1 MIATPADFELMLDT
15 ITDGMLVVDD
25 HGIVLYANRAA
36 EHIFERGDLL
46 GTDLAVPLHSDAAY
60 QEINLIRRSG
70 IGWAELRSS
79 PINWGGQAAY
89 VIGVHDITERKQAE
103 AELRIAAAAFDSQVG
118 SMIADANVRILRVN
132 HAFTA
137 ITGYRTDEVK
147 GKSPSILSS
156 GMHGANFYVAMWK
169 SINTTGTWDG
179 EIWNRRK
186 NGEIYP
192 EHLTITSVKDAQ
204 GNVTHYVGAFT
215 DSTQRQKTLDELR
228 STASELE
235 QANAQ
240 IEEERAM
247 LAQRVEERTAQLQYA
262 NHAKDSFLA
271 TMSHEIRTP
280 LAGLLGMMELLSL
293 SKLEHEQT
301 ELLGAAQRSGNSLLR
316 IVNDILDWSKIEAGK
331 LELSPQTA
339 SIKDTLQSV
348 VQTYTQLAND
358 KDVPLKLEIDSRLA
372 ATHLFDPLRLSQILN
387 NFTSNAIKFTPRGSV
402 HIRAEWLGNLN
413 GSDTVRFSVKDSGI
427 GISAEQQSRLFQQY
441 EQAGAE
447 TARMY
452 GGTGLGLAICRKLAE
467 LMGGTLAVNSMPGKG
482 STFSIT
488 VDLPVAEQRAST
500 GDQASGA
507 GHDTQAD
514 TDDVSPLVA
523 PGQTIPVLVVDD
535 HPINRMLLKQQLGL
549 LGLHP
554 DAAADGV
561 EALALWQSHHYDLI
575 ITDCHMPEMDGYELT
590 RTIRDI
596 EKKSGARPIPII
608 AWTANVLAEE
618 EQHCRAAGMDDILT
632 KPTELADLRAKLLNW
647 LDRAGVLERP
657 SHNG

>member
-1 MIATPADFELMLDT
+1 
-15 ITDGMLVVDD
+15 
-25 HGIVLYANRAA
+25 
-36 EHIFERGDLL
+36 
-46 GTDLAVPLHSDAAY
+46 
-60 QEINLIRRSG
+60 
-70 IGWAELRSS
+70 
-79 PINWGGQAAY
+79 
-89 VIGVHDITERKQAE
+89 
-103 AELRIAAAAFDSQVG
+103 
-118 SMIADANVRILRVN
+118 
-132 HAFTA
+132 
-137 ITGYRTDEVK
+137 GYRTDEVK

-156 GMHGANFYVAMWK
+156 GMHGANFYVAMWD
-169 SINTTGTWDG
+169 SINSTGTWDG

-192 EHLTITSVKDAQ
+192 EHLTITAVKDAQ
-204 GNVTHYVGAFT
+204 GNVTHYVGALT

-228 STASELE
+228 STAKQLE

-339 SIKDTLQSV
+339 SIKDMLQSV

-358 KDVPLKLEIDSRLA
+358 KGVPLKLEIDSRLA
-372 ATHLFDPLRLSQILN
+372 AAHLFDPLRVSQILN
-387 NFTSNAIKFTPRGSV
+387 NFTSNAIKFTPRGNV

-413 GSDTVRFSVKDSGI
+413 GRDTVRFSVKDSGI
-427 GISAEQQSRLFQQY
+427 GISKEQQSRLFEQY
-441 EQAGAE
+441 EQAGAD

-488 VDLPVAEQRAST
+488 VDLPVAEQPAST
-500 GDQASGA
+500 GDQASGV
-507 GHDTQAD
+507 GHDTQD
-514 TDDVSPLVA
+514 GTDDVSPLVA
-523 PGQTIPVLVVDD
+523 PGKTIPVLVVDD

-561 EALALWQSHHYDLI
+561 EALALWQSKHYDLV
-575 ITDCHMPEMDGYELT
+575 ITDCHMPQMDGYELT